1 MEVRGVNKPLL
12 DREKAM
18 RAVRELIEAMGLDP
32 DDENFKETPRRV
44 ADFLEELIEPKI
56 SDEDYVKFTTVGNLV
71 IVRGIRAYSLCPH
84 HLLPVVYDINVA
96 YVPNGK
102 AIGLS
107 KIARLAV
114 TLAGKPMLQ
123 EDFTELLADEVTKL
137 TGSKDI
143 MVVVKG
149 VHFCMRMRGIK
160 QQESNVVTSA
170 IRGEF
175 KDMALRSEALRLMEI

>member
-1 MEVRGVNKPLL
+1 MSKLLL

-44 ADFLEELIEPKI
+44 ADFLEELLEPKI

-71 IVRGIRAYSLCPH
+71 VVRGIRAYSLCPH

-96 YVPNGK
+96 YIPKGK

-123 EDFTELLADEVTKL
+123 EDFTELLADEIAKL
-137 TGSKDI
+137 TGSRDI

-149 VHFCMRMRGIK
+149 AHFCMRMRGVR
-160 QQESNVVTSA
+160 QQESSVVTSA
-170 IRGEF
+170 IRGGFE
-175 KDMALRSEALRLMEI
+175 DMALRSEALRLMEV